1 MRGGAVAGGLI
12 AFPALLSACS
22 KTDTSAGGGL
32 LQKVKN
38 QGYIQVGIAGEAP
51 YGFMENGKLTGEG
64 PAIQQEIFSN
74 LGIKEVRATQVDF
87 GQLIPGLVAN
97 RFDAVAAGMSIT
109 PARCGQ
115 AAFSEPEYVAPEA
128 FLVPKGNPKNI
139 TDFDSVAKQNIKL
152 GVLSGAVE
160 GGYAT
165 AAGLASG
172 NVIEVQ
178 AQKDGLSALQSGRID
193 ALGLTSISLNYLVKT
208 NPGANVEVTKPFT
221 PVVKGKPIVNA
232 GGAVFRKGDA
242 DLLQAYNE
250 QLKKIQTSGRET
262 ELLQPFGFGP
272 ETLPPQGLTT
282 AQLCQG

>member
-1 MRGGAVAGGLI
+1 MVLGGLV
-12 AFPALLSACS
+12 AFPSLLAACS

-51 YGFMENGKLTGEG
+51 YGFMESGKLTGEG
-64 PAIQQEIFSN
+64 PAIQQEIFTA

-109 PARCGQ
+109 PARCTQ
-115 AAFSEPEYVAPEA
+115 AAFSEPEYIAPEA
-128 FLVPKGNPKNI
+128 FLVPKGNPKKV
-139 TDFDSVAKQNIKL
+139 TDFDSGAKQSLKL
-152 GVLSGAVE
+152 GVLSGAIE

-165 AAGLASG
+165 DSGLPAG

-178 AQKDGLSALQSGRID
+178 TQKDGLAALQSGRID
-193 ALGLTSISLNYLVKT
+193 ALALTSISLNYLLKS
-208 NPGANVEVTKPFT
+208 NPTDSVEVTKPFT
-221 PVVKGKPIVNA
+221 PVIKGKQIVNA
-232 GGAVFRKGDA
+232 GGSVFRKSDT

-250 QLKKIQTSGRET
+250 QLKKIQASGKQLQ
-262 ELLQPFGFGP
+262 LLQPFGFGP
-272 ETLPPQGLTT
+272 ETMPPAGLTT